1 MALLF
6 GNCSEPFAAALAY
19 ISAKSSYAKRVASKT
34 DLARRAEI
42 GRERRARTRAR
53 IVAAAFELFGHENG
67 LYSRIEDIADKAGVT
82 RPTFY
87 NHFSG
92 MEELRDAL
100 THEVTHDFLIAV
112 TNTISPMP
120 DPRARAATAIRF
132 YLHRARADR
141 RWAWSMVNMSA
152 TGIIFGA
159 ETHRQAEVTVI
170 EGLDAGVLAIP
181 SSALGSDL
189 ILGTALA
196 AIAGMLRQQMP
207 DDYPEQ
213 VAGHILL
220 GLGVPYAKAQEFAH
234 LPMPDLASP
243 VGQEV
248 SNLTT

>member
-1 MALLF
+1 
-6 GNCSEPFAAALAY
+6 
-19 ISAKSSYAKRVASKT
+19 VAST
-34 DLARRAEI
+34 RIDLERRAEI

-53 IVAAAFELFGHENG
+53 IVAAAFDLFGDENG

-92 MEELRDAL
+92 MDELRDAL

-112 TNTISPMP
+112 TNTISRMP
-120 DPRARAATAIRF
+120 DPRARAAAAIRF

-152 TGIIFGA
+152 TGVIFGA
-159 ETHRQAEVTVI
+159 ETHRQAEVTVMEGI
-170 EGLDAGVLAIP
+170 EAGVLAIP
-181 SSALGSDL
+181 SSALGRDL

-196 AIAGMLRQQMP
+196 AIAAMLRQRLP

-220 GLGVPYAKAQEFAH
+220 GLGVPHAKARELAH
-234 LPMPDLASP
+234 LPIPDLITPTDEPAA
-243 VGQEV
+243 
-248 SNLTT
+248 NLTA

>member
-1 MALLF
+1 MRGSMA
-6 GNCSEPFAAALAY
+6 SER
-19 ISAKSSYAKRVASKT
+19 I
-34 DLARRAEI
+34 DLERRAEI

-92 MEELRDAL
+92 MEELREAL
-100 THEVTHDFLIAV
+100 THEVTHDFLTAV
-112 TNTISPMP
+112 TETIAAMP
-120 DPRARAATAIRF
+120 DPRARASIAIRF

-152 TGIIFGA
+152 NGIIFGA
-159 ETHRQAEVTVI
+159 ETHHQAEVTVV
-170 EGLDAGVLAIP
+170 EGMDAGVLAIP
-181 SSALGSDL
+181 SSALGRDL
-189 ILGTALA
+189 ILGTVLA

-207 DDYPEQ
+207 SDYPEQ

-220 GLGVPYAKAQEFAH
+220 GLGVPRAEAGKFAH
-234 LPMPDLASP
+234 LPMPDLVSP
-243 VGQEV
+243 SGPSVP
-248 SNLTT
+248 NLTI